1 LYREQTAL
9 YKLALDSADVREI
22 AEAALVTG
30 MQLAFGKTRKGT
42 AVLKLQELREKLD
55 AL

>member
-1 LYREQTAL
+1 
-9 YKLALDSADVREI
+9 
-22 AEAALVTG
+22 

-55 AL
+55 ALAVDGRVG